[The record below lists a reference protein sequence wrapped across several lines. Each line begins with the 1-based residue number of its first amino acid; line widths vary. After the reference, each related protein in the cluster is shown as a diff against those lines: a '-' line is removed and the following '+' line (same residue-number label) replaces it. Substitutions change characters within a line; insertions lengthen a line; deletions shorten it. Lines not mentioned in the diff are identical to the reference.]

1 MYVHN
6 DVEFEQFSLIATNLS
21 SGQVHHYNMG
31 AGEFNPL
38 PGSG

>member
-6 DVEFEQFSLIATNLS
+6 DVEFEQCSLIATNIS
-21 SGQVHHYNMG
+21 SSQVHHYNMG
-31 AGEFNPL
+31 AGEFNQL